1 MKTFTI
7 GTNDANQRF
16 DKYLKKLLPNA
27 SVSFLYKML
36 RKKNIT
42 LDGKKATG
50 KETLQKG
57 AQVAV
62 FFSDET
68 LHKFMQD
75 TKKLQ
80 EEFHMLQRLP
90 MKGLSIIYEDT
101 DILIA
106 DKPYNMLSQ
115 KAKEQDLSANE
126 YLLGYLIRS
135 GALSLETFGTFRPS
149 VCNRLDR
156 NTSGLVAAGK
166 SLAGLQ
172 ELSSLFHD
180 RSLHKFYRCL
190 VNGVIKNE
198 KYIKGYLHKD
208 EKCNKVTVQE
218 TETSGALP
226 IETRYRPLG
235 GNGTVTLLE
244 VELITGRTHQIRAH
258 LAGTGHPLIGDYKY
272 GRRTLNDEY
281 CRKYGLKS
289 QLLHAYRLEIP
300 EIEGRLSYL
309 SGKEFTAPL
318 PYLFQKILK
327 EEHVEENK

>member
-1 MKTFTI
+1 MREIVIKENET
-7 GTNDANQRF
+7 GQRF
-16 DKYLKKLLPNA
+16 DKFLKKYLSEA
-27 SVSFLYKML
+27 TGGFLYKML

-156 NTSGLVAAGK
+156 NT
-166 SLAGLQ
+166 
-172 ELSSLFHD
+172 
-180 RSLHKFYRCL
+180 
-190 VNGVIKNE
+190 
-198 KYIKGYLHKD
+198 
-208 EKCNKVTVQE
+208 
-218 TETSGALP
+218 
-226 IETRYRPLG
+226 
-235 GNGTVTLLE
+235 
-244 VELITGRTHQIRAH
+244 TGIF
-258 LAGTGHPLIGDYKY
+258 LM
-272 GRRTLNDEY
+272 
-281 CRKYGLKS
+281 
-289 QLLHAYRLEIP
+289 
-300 EIEGRLSYL
+300 
-309 SGKEFTAPL
+309 
-318 PYLFQKILK
+318 
-327 EEHVEENK
+327 

>member
-1 MKTFTI
+1 
-7 GTNDANQRF
+7 
-16 DKYLKKLLPNA
+16 
-27 SVSFLYKML
+27 ML

-42 LDGKKATG
+42 LNGKKATG
-50 KETLQKG
+50 NEKLEAGDTIKL
-57 AQVAV
+57 
-62 FFSDET
+62 FLSDET
-68 LHKFMQD
+68 FDKFSEQKQAARAV
-75 TKKLQ
+75 TAL
-80 EEFHMLQRLP
+80 EV
-90 MKGLSIIYEDT
+90 IYEDR
-101 DILIA
+101 DILLIN
-106 DKPYNMLSQ
+106 KPAGMLSQ
-115 KAKEQDLSANE
+115 PDDSGEPSMVE
-126 YLLGYLIRS
+126 YLTGYL
-135 GALSLETFGTFRPS
+135 LEKEELTEEDLRTFRPS
-149 VCNRLDR
+149 VCNRLER

-166 SLAGLQ
+166 SLTGLQ

-226 IETRYRPLG
+226 IETRYRPLED
-235 GNGTVTLLE
+235 NGTVTLLE

-272 GRRTLNDEY
+272 GRRTLNDKY

>member
-156 NTSGLVAAGK
+156 NTTGLLLMGK
-166 SLAGLQ
+166 TLAGAQ
-172 ELSSLFHD
+172 MLSEGL
-180 RSLHKFYRCL
+180 RERTIHKFYRAI
-190 VNGVIKNE
+190 VSGNVIKP
-198 KYIKGYLHKD
+198 LHLSGWLIKD
-208 EKCNKVTVQE
+208 EHTNQVKILTQE
-218 TETSGALP
+218 QKDAVRIETSYTSVQAK
-226 IETRYRPLG
+226 
-235 GNGTVTLLE
+235 GTCSLLE
-244 VELITGRTHQIRAH
+244 ICLITGKTHQIRAH
-258 LAGTGHPLIGDYKY
+258 LASVGHPVIGD
-272 GRRTLNDEY
+272 
-281 CRKYGLKS
+281 RKYGDPSMNHKFYGTFHVDH
-289 QLLHAYRLEIP
+289 QLLHAYRLEFP
-300 EIEGRLSYL
+300 DGRV
-309 SGKEFTAPL
+309 FTAPM
-318 PYLFQKILK
+318 PEIFK
-327 EEHVEENK
+327 EIMEKERG

>member
-101 DILIA
+101 DIH
-106 DKPYNMLSQ
+106 
-115 KAKEQDLSANE
+115 
-126 YLLGYLIRS
+126 IRHVS
-135 GALSLETFGTFRPS
+135 SVSVQPAGPQYDWTSSDGQNACRRTDAFR
-149 VCNRLDR
+149 
-156 NTSGLVAAGK
+156 GAAGTYH
-166 SLAGLQ
+166 S
-172 ELSSLFHD
+172 
-180 RSLHKFYRCL
+180 
-190 VNGVIKNE
+190 
-198 KYIKGYLHKD
+198 
-208 EKCNKVTVQE
+208 
-218 TETSGALP
+218 
-226 IETRYRPLG
+226 
-235 GNGTVTLLE
+235 
-244 VELITGRTHQIRAH
+244 
-258 LAGTGHPLIGDYKY
+258 
-272 GRRTLNDEY
+272 
-281 CRKYGLKS
+281 
-289 QLLHAYRLEIP
+289 
-300 EIEGRLSYL
+300 
-309 SGKEFTAPL
+309 
-318 PYLFQKILK
+318 
-327 EEHVEENK
+327 

>member
-16 DKYLKKLLPNA
+16 DKYLKKLLPTA
-27 SVSFLYKML
+27 SFFFLYNMF
-36 RKKNIT
+36 RKNIIT
-42 LDGKKATG
+42 WDVKKATG

-156 NTSGLVAAGK
+156 NTTGLLLMGK
-166 SLAGLQ
+166 TLAGAQ
-172 ELSSLFHD
+172 MLSEGL
-180 RSLHKFYRCL
+180 RERTIHKFYRAIVSGNVTKPVHL
-190 VNGVIKNE
+190 SGWLI
-198 KYIKGYLHKD
+198 KD
-208 EKCNKVTVQE
+208 EHTNQVKILTQE
-218 TETSGALP
+218 QKDAVRIETSYTSVQAK
-226 IETRYRPLG
+226 
-235 GNGTVTLLE
+235 GTYSLLE
-244 VELITGRTHQIRAH
+244 ICLITGKTHQIRAH
-258 LAGTGHPLIGDYKY
+258 LASVGHPVIGD
-272 GRRTLNDEY
+272 
-281 CRKYGLKS
+281 RKYGDPSVNHKFYGTFHVDH
-289 QLLHAYRLEIP
+289 QLLHAYRLEFP
-300 EIEGRLSYL
+300 DGRV
-309 SGKEFTAPL
+309 FTAPM
-318 PYLFQKILK
+318 PEIFK
-327 EEHVEENK
+327 EIMEKERG

>member
-1 MKTFTI
+1 M
-7 GTNDANQRF
+7 
-16 DKYLKKLLPNA
+16 Y
-27 SVSFLYKML
+27 
-36 RKKNIT
+36 
-42 LDGKKATG
+42 GKIATG

-156 NTSGLVAAGK
+156 NTTGLLLMGK
-166 SLAGLQ
+166 TLAGAQ
-172 ELSSLFHD
+172 MLSEGLRERTIHCI
-180 RSLHKFYRCL
+180 RERYKT
-190 VNGVIKNE
+190 G
-198 KYIKGYLHKD
+198 
-208 EKCNKVTVQE
+208 
-218 TETSGALP
+218 TSVRMA
-226 IETRYRPLG
+226 Y
-235 GNGTVTLLE
+235 
-244 VELITGRTHQIRAH
+244 Q
-258 LAGTGHPLIGDYKY
+258 
-272 GRRTLNDEY
+272 RRTY
-281 CRKYGLKS
+281 
-289 QLLHAYRLEIP
+289 Q
-300 EIEGRLSYL
+300 
-309 SGKEFTAPL
+309 SGKDSDTGT
-318 PYLFQKILK
+318 KRCCTD
-327 EEHVEENK
+327 

>member
-1 MKTFTI
+1 MKEFI
-7 GTNDANQRF
+7 INENEAGQRF
-16 DKYLKKLLPNA
+16 DKYLGKLLREAPK
-27 SVSFLYKML
+27 SFFYKML

-42 LDGKKATG
+42 LNGGRATG
-50 KETLQKG
+50 NEKLSTGDHVKL
-57 AQVAV
+57 
-62 FFSDET
+62 FLSDET
-68 LHKFMQD
+68 FGKFAGVQE
-75 TKKLQ
+75 TAARAHQKLD
-80 EEFHMLQRLP
+80 
-90 MKGLSIIYEDT
+90 IVYED
-101 DILIA
+101 DNILLIN
-106 DKPYNMLSQ
+106 KPVGMLSQ
-115 KAKEQDLSANE
+115 PADDKEPSLVE
-126 YLLGYLIRS
+126 YLTGYLLES
-135 GALSLETFGTFRPS
+135 EAVTEASLHTFRPS

-166 SLAGLQ
+166 SLTGLQ
-172 ELSSLFHD
+172 ELSSLFHN

-190 VNGVIKNE
+190 VQGSIKNE

-235 GNGTVTLLE
+235 DNGTVTLLE

-281 CRKYGLKS
+281 RRKYGLKS

>member
-90 MKGLSIIYEDT
+90 MKGVNDSFVIIA
-101 DILIA
+101 DILRRTKSCCTLFEQERRIRHN
-106 DKPYNMLSQ
+106 PYNRAVTL
-115 KAKEQDLSANE
+115 K
-126 YLLGYLIRS
+126 
-135 GALSLETFGTFRPS
+135 TFS
-149 VCNRLDR
+149 YICNRY
-156 NTSGLVAAGK
+156 A
-166 SLAGLQ
+166 
-172 ELSSLFHD
+172 
-180 RSLHKFYRCL
+180 C
-190 VNGVIKNE
+190 
-198 KYIKGYLHKD
+198 
-208 EKCNKVTVQE
+208 
-218 TETSGALP
+218 
-226 IETRYRPLG
+226 
-235 GNGTVTLLE
+235 GN
-244 VELITGRTHQIRAH
+244 
-258 LAGTGHPLIGDYKY
+258 
-272 GRRTLNDEY
+272 
-281 CRKYGLKS
+281 
-289 QLLHAYRLEIP
+289 
-300 EIEGRLSYL
+300 
-309 SGKEFTAPL
+309 
-318 PYLFQKILK
+318 
-327 EEHVEENK
+327 

>member
-1 MKTFTI
+1 M
-7 GTNDANQRF
+7 
-16 DKYLKKLLPNA
+16 
-27 SVSFLYKML
+27 
-36 RKKNIT
+36 
-42 LDGKKATG
+42 
-50 KETLQKG
+50 
-57 AQVAV
+57 
-62 FFSDET
+62 
-68 LHKFMQD
+68 
-75 TKKLQ
+75 
-80 EEFHMLQRLP
+80 
-90 MKGLSIIYEDT
+90 YED
-101 DILIA
+101 DNILLIN
-106 DKPYNMLSQ
+106 KPVGMLSQ
-115 KAKEQDLSANE
+115 PADDKEPSLVE
-126 YLLGYLIRS
+126 YLTGYLLES
-135 GALSLETFGTFRPS
+135 EAVTEASLHTFRPS

-166 SLAGLQ
+166 SLTGLQ
-172 ELSSLFHD
+172 ELSSLFHN
-180 RSLHKFYRCL
+180 RSLRKFYRCL

-235 GNGTVTLLE
+235 DNGTVTLLE

-281 CRKYGLKS
+281 RRKYGLKS